1 MKRVS
6 FSAKVVIWTG
16 NLGWHF
22 VYLPKDIAVKIR
34 KTQKTYG
41 GGFVRVLAK
50 VGKTSWQTSLFP
62 YTREETY
69 LVALKKAVR
78 EKEDIFAGETIT
90 VRLIFI

>member
-1 MKRVS
+1 MKKVS

-22 VYLPKDIAVKIR
+22 VYLPKDTAAKIR

-41 GGFVRVLAK
+41 GGFVKVLAK

-62 YTREETY
+62 YRREDTY
-69 LVALKKAVR
+69 LVMLKKAVR
-78 EKEDIFAGETIT
+78 EKEDIFAGEIVKVELT
-90 VRLIFI
+90 FI